1 MWKKMLQYLVKGA
14 SNEIRIG
21 KQILPARHRRVYI
34 SPGRVSFHGE
44 LRESNSINIPFCST
58 VSDFWSAD
66 RRSKARRSKDVR

>member
-1 MWKKMLQYLVKGA
+1 MLEYLVEGI

-21 KQILPARHRRVYI
+21 KQILPRYRRVYI
-34 SPGRVSFHGE
+34 SPGHVSFHGE

-66 RRSKARRSKDVR
+66 RHSRPKARRSKDVR